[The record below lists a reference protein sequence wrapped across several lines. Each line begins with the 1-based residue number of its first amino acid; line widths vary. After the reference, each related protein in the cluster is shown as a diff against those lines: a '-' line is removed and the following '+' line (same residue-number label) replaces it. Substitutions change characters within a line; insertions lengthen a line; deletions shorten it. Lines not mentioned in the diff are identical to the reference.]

1 LETRLV
7 TSQPLPTP
15 SRRSRRC
22 ASAIVPIV
30 LAGGLA
36 PAAAHAAI
44 IPPPGPWPTNV
55 TGATN
60 PLIGTPFQFNR
71 DQASSNAQMR
81 VWLPSRGRRRTAVTR
96 IVGQT
101 TVVRGQL
108 RNLDNR
114 RAIAGATLTLAVQ
127 NVYTPEWVAS
137 GNVRTN
143 RRGDFRAVLPAGY
156 HRRVGVLYYAAINTA
171 SPLFSRRLL
180 IRAKSRVDLAR
191 PYHKRGS
198 RKYRFGGQVS
208 AGAVAVPSSGL
219 LIAFQVR
226 NRRGN
231 WITARLARTTA
242 SGRFR
247 IRYTFPTFGALRVR
261 VRVPSQTGWAL
272 YAGASRVRYVSPRR

>member
-1 LETRLV
+1 V

-30 LAGGLA
+30 LAGVLA
-36 PAAAHAAI
+36 PAADAAI

-60 PLIGTPFQFNR
+60 PLIGTPFQYNGG
-71 DQASSNAQMR
+71 QASTNAQLR

-96 IVGQT
+96 TVGQT

-114 RAIAGATLTLAVQ
+114 RAIVGATLTLAVQ
-127 NVYTPEWVAS
+127 NVFTPEWVAS
-137 GNVRTN
+137 GTVRTN

-191 PYHKRGS
+191 PYHQRRS
-198 RKYRFGGQVS
+198 RKYRFDGQVS
-208 AGAVAVPSSGL
+208 AGAVPVPASGL
-219 LIAFQVR
+219 LLAFQVR

-247 IRYTFPTFGALRVR
+247 IRYTFPTFAPLRVR
-261 VRVPSQTGWAL
+261 VRVPSQTSWAL